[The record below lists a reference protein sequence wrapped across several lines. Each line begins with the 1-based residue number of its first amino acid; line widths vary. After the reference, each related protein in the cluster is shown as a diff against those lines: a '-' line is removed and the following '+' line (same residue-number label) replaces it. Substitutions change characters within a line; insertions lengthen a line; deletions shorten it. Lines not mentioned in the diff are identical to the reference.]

1 MKVKSPGKGGATKL
15 LGKVGRILGGI
26 GTEGTMDA
34 AETFPFMTIL
44 LGMVEMILGRVV
56 TVETTVVMVVIVAVT
71 EEPMEASD
79 GDGITGRFEL
89 SGLAEMLVS
98 SSSLSISERS
108 KPEMDATK
116 FLPVEGGEISAGVL
130 EQA

>member
-56 TVETTVVMVVIVAVT
+56 TVETTVVMVVIT